1 MTFDDALKLKN
12 QISSTTTEG
21 TYIFKTIII
30 PENEDDYIE
39 YRKYYRIS
47 NFDDNS
53 AKVYSKDE
61 SYIVCG
67 LWTNGKDVFRKFLK
81 S

>member
-1 MTFDDALKLKN
+1 MTFDEALKEKAKF
-12 QISSTTTEG
+12 SKTTTEG

-30 PENEDDYIE
+30 PENEDDYSE
-39 YRKYYRIS
+39 YRKYYRTS

-53 AKVYSKDE
+53 AKAYSKDE

-67 LWTNGKDVFRKFLK
+67 LWTNGKDVVRLSLK

>member
-1 MTFDDALKLKN
+1 MTFDEALKAKN
-12 QISSTTTEG
+12 EISATITEG
-21 TYIFKTIII
+21 TYIFKTIIV
-30 PENEDDYIE
+30 PENENDYSE

-53 AKVYSKDE
+53 AKAYSKDE

-67 LWTNGKDVFRKFLK
+67 LWTNGKDVARKFLK
-81 S
+81 R